1 MNSNK
6 FSVGFVNGDKLGRW
20 TGELS
25 VYTANMAKL
34 YRNNGHKVH
43 LFVKNNLP
51 IPNNLKGVYIHFV
64 KVPKVVGLFKLFRY
78 RFDKKLALRDL
89 YKAELLK
96 EVKKVY
102 DKGFINVIDIPEKG
116 GECQSLLDLGI
127 PTTASFH
134 YGKHLDFE
142 FDDYDQSKRLNCAL
156 EYDEKQILSS
166 ADSYISPSKH
176 ISNIY
181 RHNNSISSTD
191 NLFQVNY
198 PFENKFF
205 SNVPDVDREDDT
217 INVLIS
223 TRYAKR
229 KGLEDFLMIITRTIL
244 SKKYPKNVKFT
255 FVGLENKSF
264 INLLK
269 SNKYYNKNIF
279 YQIYLVRPKFKELY
293 AKSDIFILPSKSES
307 FSYTLA
313 EAIFS
318 KKVVIVAS
326 DSGNDELISD
336 GVDGFVFE
344 NENYEHLAKILDSIL
359 TKPKLREFVANT
371 LSDVTYKRFGYAK
384 IYNSTKKAYL
394 KALKVKGN
402 VEFINK

>member
-6 FSVGFVNGDKLGRW
+6 FSIGFVNGDDLGHW

-64 KVPKVVGLFKLFRY
+64 KVPKVIGLLKLFRY
-78 RFDKKLALRDL
+78 RFNKKLALRDL
-89 YKAELLK
+89 YKDELLK

-102 DKGFINVIDIPEKG
+102 EKGFIEVLDIPEKG
-116 GECQSLLDLGI
+116 GDSQRLLELGM

-142 FDDYDQSKRLNCAL
+142 FDDCEKNKRLNCAI
-156 EYDEKQILSS
+156 EFDEKQILSTV
-166 ADSYISPSKH
+166 DSYISPSKH

-181 RHNNSISSTD
+181 RHNNSILSTD

-205 SNVPDVDREDDT
+205 SNVGDVDKDDKT
-217 INVLIS
+217 INILIS

-229 KGLEDFLMIITRTIL
+229 KGLEEFLRIITKTIL
-244 SKKYPKNVKFT
+244 TKKYPQEVKFT
-255 FVGLENKSF
+255 FVGIENKTF

-269 SNKYYNKNIF
+269 SNPFYNKNIF

-293 AKSDIFILPSKSES
+293 AKSDIFILPSQSES

-318 KKVVIVAS
+318 SKVVIAAT

-336 GVDGFVFE
+336 GVDGFLFE
-344 NENYEHLAKILDSIL
+344 NENYEHLAKILDSLL
-359 TKPKLREFVANT
+359 TKPKLREFVAHS
-371 LSDVTYKRFGYAK
+371 LSDVTYKRFGYGK

-394 KALKVKGN
+394 KALKVKGKDLK
-402 VEFINK
+402 E